1 MWTAEAQKFLVELAQ
16 SKRVWTAPHGT
27 VTTMWDSIAEHVTQ
41 RDGGRVPATGRG
53 CREKFELLCKEAKA
67 KQQSASERSG
77 DSESWNPVDQMLFEC
92 NDEIAAYIAASQH
105 AKEKE
110 EKVAAERTQ
119 RQTEL
124 KEETM
129 QTLSQRQSRKR
140 RGSVSSSDS
149 ATVSASDIA
158 DDSEDREPEQRKR
171 KRTDVRSLVKQSVEL
186 NRAHFAAQEAA
197 LQEQLA
203 MQREQ
208 LAAANE
214 YNKTIDKHM
223 GESNSLFARMI
234 AKM

>member
-1 MWTAEAQKFLVELAQ
+1 M
-16 SKRVWTAPHGT
+16 
-27 VTTMWDSIAEHVTQ
+27 
-41 RDGGRVPATGRG
+41 
-53 CREKFELLCKEAKA
+53 
-67 KQQSASERSG
+67 
-77 DSESWNPVDQMLFEC
+77 
-92 NDEIAAYIAASQH
+92 
-105 AKEKE
+105 
-110 EKVAAERTQ
+110 
-119 RQTEL
+119 
-124 KEETM
+124 
-129 QTLSQRQSRKR
+129 
-140 RGSVSSSDS
+140 SSDS

-171 KRTDVRSLVKQSVEL
+171 KRTDVRSLVQQSVEL